1 MNKEFSM
8 QFKQDLPEEMKDPE
22 MSEGLVEALGCF
34 VKKMVIAM
42 LSISF

>member
-8 QFKQDLPEEMKDPE
+8 QFKQDLPEMKEPE
-22 MSEGLVEALGCF
+22 MSAGLVTALGCF
-34 VKKMVIAM
+34 VMKKVIAI